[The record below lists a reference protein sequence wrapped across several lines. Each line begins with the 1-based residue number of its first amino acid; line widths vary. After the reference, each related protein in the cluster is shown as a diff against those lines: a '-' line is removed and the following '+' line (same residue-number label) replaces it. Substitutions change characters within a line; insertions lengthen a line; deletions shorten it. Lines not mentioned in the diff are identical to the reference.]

1 MYAVKTIK
9 TKKLVFTFK
18 KSNGKKKNLIIKNPT
33 VEKSAEEIREAME
46 LLTTLDIFEEDDGVK
61 TYAEV
66 DTCKYVETTKYIQF
80 DKEHP
85 VEATEPSVTPKSVKA
100 PIVFAGPKPK
110 YEKYIDLVC
119 PRTLEKLPN
128 INVESALAP
137 INNAAEAKPTVYPEP
152 FTDLSDSSVP
162 LCTVEKPTEPS
173 SKEQAQKT
181 SNGKK
186 MLNKIKGL
194 LLGRSP

>member
-9 TKKLVFTFK
+9 TKKLVSTFK

-46 LLTTLDIFEEDDGVK
+46 LLTTLDIFEEEDGVK

-85 VEATEPSVTPKSVKA
+85 VEATEPLVTPKPVEA
-100 PIVFAGPKPK
+100 PVVFAGPKPK

-119 PRTLEKLPN
+119 PRALETLPN
-128 INVESALAP
+128 INVESNLAP
-137 INNAAEAKPTVYPEP
+137 INNAAEAKPTVNPEP
-152 FTDLSDSSVP
+152 FTDLPDSNVP
-162 LCTVEKPTEPS
+162 LRKVEKPTEPS
-173 SKEQAQKT
+173 SDEQNQKT
-181 SNGKK
+181 SNGKRL
-186 MLNKIKGL
+186 LNKIKGL
-194 LLGRSP
+194 LLGSSP

>member
-9 TKKLVFTFK
+9 TRKLVSTFK

-46 LLTTLDIFEEDDGVK
+46 LLTTLDIFEEEDGVK

-85 VEATEPSVTPKSVKA
+85 VEATEPSVTPKTVEA
-100 PIVFAGPKPK
+100 PVVFAGPKPK
-110 YEKYIDLVC
+110 YEKYIELVC
-119 PRTLEKLPN
+119 PRALDQLPN
-128 INVESALAP
+128 INVESTLAP
-137 INNAAEAKPTVYPEP
+137 IKTTAEAKPTVYPEP
-152 FTDLSDSSVP
+152 FADLPDSNVP
-162 LCTVEKPTEPS
+162 LRKVEKSTEPS
-173 SKEQAQKT
+173 SEEQDQKT
-181 SNGKK
+181 SNGSKL
-186 MLNKIKGL
+186 LNKIKGL
-194 LLGRSP
+194 LLGSSP

>member
-9 TKKLVFTFK
+9 TKKLVSTFK
-18 KSNGKKKNLIIKNPT
+18 KSNGKKKNLIINNPT

-46 LLTTLDIFEEDDGVK
+46 LLTTLDIFEEEDGVK

-85 VEATEPSVTPKSVKA
+85 VEATEPSVTPKPVEA

-119 PRTLEKLPN
+119 PRALETLPN
-128 INVESALAP
+128 INVESTLAP
-137 INNAAEAKPTVYPEP
+137 INNAAETKPTVYPKP
-152 FTDLSDSSVP
+152 LTDLSDSSVP
-162 LCTVEKPTEPS
+162 LPKVEKPTEPS
-173 SKEQAQKT
+173 SEEQAQKT
-181 SNGKK
+181 SNGSKL
-186 MLNKIKGL
+186 LNKIKGL
-194 LLGRSP
+194 LLGSSP

>member
-9 TKKLVFTFK
+9 TKKLVSTFK

-46 LLTTLDIFEEDDGVK
+46 LLTTLDIFEEEDGVK

-85 VEATEPSVTPKSVKA
+85 VEAVEPTIVA
-100 PIVFAGPKPK
+100 EPIEGPTATKPK
-110 YEKYIDLVC
+110 YEKYVDLVC
-119 PRTLEKLPN
+119 PRAIEKLPN
-128 INVESALAP
+128 INVESTLAP
-137 INNAAEAKPTVYPEP
+137 LNDYVEANPTV
-152 FTDLSDSSVP
+152 FSRTIADLSDSSVP
-162 LCTVEKPTEPS
+162 LYKVENTAEPS
-173 SKEQAQKT
+173 SEEQAQKT
-181 SNGKK
+181 SNGSK
-186 MLNKIKGL
+186 LLSKIKGL
-194 LLGRSP
+194 LLGSSP

>member
-9 TKKLVFTFK
+9 TKKLVSTFK

-46 LLTTLDIFEEDDGVK
+46 LLTTLDIFEEEDGVK

-66 DTCKYVETTKYIQF
+66 DTCKYIETTKYIQF

-85 VEATEPSVTPKSVKA
+85 VEAVEPVAVPKPVEAS
-100 PIVFAGPKPK
+100 ISIKPK
-110 YEKYIDLVC
+110 YEKFIDLVC
-119 PRTLEKLPN
+119 PRALEKLPN
-128 INVESALAP
+128 INVESTLAP

-152 FTDLSDSSVP
+152 FTDLPDSNVP
-162 LCTVEKPTEPS
+162 LRKVEKPTEPS
-173 SKEQAQKT
+173 PEEQDQKT
-181 SNGKK
+181 SNGSKL
-186 MLNKIKGL
+186 LNKIKGL
-194 LLGRSP
+194 LLGSSP

>member
-9 TKKLVFTFK
+9 TKKLVSTFK
-18 KSNGKKKNLIIKNPT
+18 KSNGKKKNLIINNPT

-46 LLTTLDIFEEDDGVK
+46 LLTTLDIFEEEDGVK

-85 VEATEPSVTPKSVKA
+85 VEAVEPTIVAEPIGDPTPT
-100 PIVFAGPKPK
+100 KPK

-119 PRTLEKLPN
+119 PRALEQLPK
-128 INVESALAP
+128 INVESNLAP
-137 INNAAEAKPTVYPEP
+137 INTAAEAKPTVNPEP
-152 FTDLSDSSVP
+152 FTDLPDSNVP
-162 LCTVEKPTEPS
+162 LHKVEKPTEPS
-173 SKEQAQKT
+173 ADEQDQKT
-181 SNGKK
+181 SNSKRL
-186 MLNKIKGL
+186 LNKIKGL
-194 LLGRSP
+194 LLGSSP